1 MALAGVVLLAGCGSL
16 PQATRTAVIHN
27 IKFEEHMTPAD
38 LTIHVGDEVRW
49 VNYRTLPVMID
60 IPGLNA
66 EMLSCE
72 SGFSGMFGGVQEVT
86 KLGANE
92 SANLCFKSVIVI
104 SYNGRM
110 RSAAPGGMQIEP
122 GTIRV
127 VAPK

>member
-27 IKFEEHMTPAD
+27 IKFEEHMTPGD
-38 LTIHVGDEVRW
+38 LTVHVGDEVRW

-86 KLGANE
+86 KLGPNE

-110 RSAAPGGMQIEP
+110 RSAAPGGMHIEP

-127 VAPK
+127 VSPK

>member
-72 SGFSGMFGGVQEVT
+72 SGFSGMFGGVQEAA

-92 SANLCFKSVIVI
+92 GANLCFKSVIVI